1 MRNDPGRH
9 WTMLSP
15 FVPGAMLTAQAQQAE
30 SAGLGGVAAPEFY
43 GNPLVPLSHCGAVT
57 TRVKLLSAVTLPLV
71 HNPFSLAMSA
81 MDIDRLSDGRFILG
95 VGPSVRMMVEDFHG
109 NSGYDR
115 PLARLREA
123 IEVIRLLIAKSH
135 TGEVKRFD
143 GRFYHHDWT
152 KFQGNH
158 FPPLRTQ
165 IPIWIAAAQL
175 GLVRLAGEVAEGLMS
190 HHIWS
195 VDWALREGDK
205 VLTQSL
211 KGAGRERS
219 DFHWQAGFFV
229 AVTDD
234 PKQAIQD
241 AKPTVAFYAGVEQ
254 YEQFFAA
261 HGFQAEARACQ
272 AAVADNDFAGA
283 GAAAVP
289 DEMAATFVI
298 AGRPDECR
306 RRLEPIWDVADSFL
320 LVPPFLEVPL
330 DRLLNYTFALADT
343 FYA

>member
-1 MRNDPGRH
+1 MKNDPSRH

-15 FVPGAMLTAQAQQAE
+15 FVPGPMLTVQAQQAE

-43 GNPLVPLSHCGAVT
+43 GNPMVPLSHCGAVT
-57 TRVKLLSAVTLPLV
+57 TRVKLLSAVTLALV
-71 HNPFSLAMSA
+71 HNPFTLAMSA

-95 VGPSVRMMVEDFHG
+95 LGPSAREMVEGFHG
-109 NSGYDR
+109 IPGYDR

-123 IEVIRLLIAKSH
+123 IEVIRLLVAKSH
-135 TGEVKRFD
+135 TGELERFD
-143 GRFYHHDWT
+143 GRFHHHDWT
-152 KFQGNH
+152 IFQGNH
-158 FPPLRTQ
+158 FPPLRTE
-165 IPIWIAAAQL
+165 IPIWIAATQL

-190 HHIWS
+190 HPIWS
-195 VDWALREGDK
+195 VDWALREGEQA
-205 VLTQSL
+205 LTQTL
-211 KGAGRERS
+211 KSAGRERGA
-219 DFHWQAGFFV
+219 FHWQAAFFV

-234 PKQAIQD
+234 PAQAIQD
-241 AKPTVAFYAGVEQ
+241 AKPTVAFYAGAEL
-254 YEQFFAA
+254 YEPFFAA

-272 AAVADNDFAGA
+272 AAMAQQDFAGA
-283 GAAAVP
+283 GVAAVT

-306 RRLEPIWDVADSFL
+306 HRLEPMWDVADSFL

-330 DRLLNYTFALADT
+330 DRLMNYTFALADT

>member
-15 FVPGAMLTAQAQQAE
+15 FMPGPLLTAQAQQAE

-43 GNPLVPLSHCGAVT
+43 GNPLVPLSHCSAVT

-71 HNPFSLAMSA
+71 HNPFTLAMSA

-95 VGPSVRMMVEDFHG
+95 IGPSAREMVEGFHG
-109 NSGYDR
+109 VPGYDR

-135 TGEVKRFD
+135 TGELERFD
-143 GRFYHHDWT
+143 GRFHHHDWT
-152 KFQGNH
+152 IFQGNH
-158 FPPLRTQ
+158 MPPLRTE
-165 IPIWIAAAQL
+165 IPIWIAATKL
-175 GLVRLAGEVAEGLMS
+175 GLVRLAAEVAEGLMS
-190 HHIWS
+190 HPIWS
-195 VDWALREGDK
+195 VDWALREGERT
-205 VLTQSL
+205 LTQTL
-211 KGAGRERS
+211 KASGRERA

-234 PKQAIQD
+234 AKQAIQD
-241 AKPTVAFYAGVEQ
+241 AKPTVAFYAGVEL
-254 YEQFFAA
+254 YEPFFAA
-261 HGFQAEARACQ
+261 HGFQDEARACQ
-272 AAVADNDFAGA
+272 AAMAQQDFAGA
-283 GAAAVP
+283 GAAAVT

-298 AGRPDECR
+298 AGSPDECR
-306 RRLEPIWDVADSFL
+306 RRLEPMWDAADSFL

-330 DRLLNYTFALADT
+330 DRVMNYSFALADT
-343 FYA
+343 FYG